1 MTAMRDLLRI
11 GALGLLTGTLL
22 VMMYHA
28 PVAVIRELQFLACV
42 LAATLMTRSMAGGAG
57 VSALAFGM
65 GFVTVLVVGLGY
77 TMTGAGL
84 DMDSG
89 ITNWGLIPLVEETLK
104 LAPVAF
110 VAWMHY
116 RRRGLLPN
124 PSDLLMLGCFAG
136 AGFALAENVA
146 LVQANPGVA
155 RDMARQ
161 YGPHLSG
168 FYLVPGAWGAAGYVG
183 HAAAT
188 GFIAGG
194 FGLGQALSRRIGA
207 RWWILPVLAGAWI
220 LIEHMLVNLYV
231 NSGSSIGLMLGN
243 GAITPWL
250 FVVMVAVILMLDVTR
265 HRAALRQ
272 SPSLRW
278 RVRLTRAALLR
289 TKPPVP
295 RSRLTAARMYFS
307 QIQLVN
313 AAAWFAH
320 RRPPQKMETV

>member
-1 MTAMRDLLRI
+1 MAAMRDLFRI

-22 VMMYHA
+22 VMAYHA
-28 PVAVIRELQFLACV
+28 PVAVIREVQFLACV
-42 LAATLMTRSMAGGAG
+42 LLATLATRSMASGAG

-65 GFVTVLVVGLGY
+65 GFVTVIVVFTGY
-77 TMTGAGL
+77 TMKGAGL
-84 DMDSG
+84 DLNSG
-89 ITNWGLIPLVEETLK
+89 PTNWALIPLVEETLK

-110 VAWMHY
+110 VAWMHH

-146 LVQANPGVA
+146 LVQANPGVM

-161 YGPHLSG
+161 YGPHAGG

-188 GFIAGG
+188 GLIAAG
-194 FGLGQALSRRIGA
+194 FGLGQALSRRMGA
-207 RWWILPVLAGAWI
+207 RWWIVPALAAAWI
-220 LIEHMLVNLYV
+220 LLEHMLVNLYIG
-231 NSGSSIGLMLGN
+231 SGSSIGLMLGN

-250 FVVMVAVILMLDVTR
+250 FVVTAAVIVMLDVTR

-272 SPSLRW
+272 SRSLRW
-278 RVRLTRAALLR
+278 RVRLTKAAMLR
-289 TKPPVP
+289 MKPPVP
-295 RSRLTAARMYFS
+295 RSRVTAARMYIS
-307 QIQLVN
+307 QLQLVN
-313 AAAWFAH
+313 AVAWFAH
-320 RRPPQKMETV
+320 RRPPPNAETV

>member
-1 MTAMRDLLRI
+1 MTAMRDLFRI

-22 VMMYHA
+22 VMAYHA
-28 PVAVIRELQFLACV
+28 PVAVLRELQFLACV
-42 LAATLMTRSMAGGAG
+42 LAVTVMTRSMAGGAG

-65 GFVTVLVVGLGY
+65 GFVTVIVVVTGY

-84 DMDSG
+84 DMKAG
-89 ITNWGLIPLVEETLK
+89 FTNWGLIPLVEETLK

-110 VAWMHY
+110 VAWMHH

-124 PSDLLMLGCFAG
+124 PSDLLMLGCCAG
-136 AGFALAENVA
+136 AGFALVENVA
-146 LVQANPGVA
+146 LVQANPGVM

-161 YGPHLSG
+161 YGPHIGG
-168 FYLVPGAWGAAGYVG
+168 FYFVPGAWGTAGYVG

-188 GFIAGG
+188 GFIAGAY
-194 FGLGQALSRRIGA
+194 GLGQSLRTRIGA
-207 RWWILPVLAGAWI
+207 RWWIVPALAALWI
-220 LIEHMLVNLYV
+220 LTEHMLVNLYGTT
-231 NSGSSIGLMLGN
+231 GSSVGLMLGN

-250 FVVMVAVILMLDVTR
+250 FLATFAVIVMLDATR

-272 SPSLRW
+272 SPALRW
-278 RVRLTRAALLR
+278 RVRLTKAALLR
-289 TKPPVP
+289 MKPPVP
-295 RSRLTAARMYFS
+295 RSRVTAARMYLS

-320 RRPPQKMETV
+320 DRPARNAETL